1 MKKFDVSCLT
11 VTDIKGIYKS
21 RLSPDIE
28 ASAKTKNAMLLYKEQ
43 GKSVYIC
50 GGKKHE
56 LDGENI
62 LFIPAGT
69 EYEMYVKKAGEC
81 IVIEFDAIC
90 AEGMPNRICELF
102 TGGDKEI
109 AKSVKNIVHYW
120 TLRGPAYRSKCLSEF
135 YSLLTEI
142 SSIQSFSDSLAGKY
156 GLIHRSVKY
165 IEANYN
171 RPDLYTPMLAE
182 MSDMGETYYRSIF
195 TAVFGVAPTRYIQQY
210 RVDKAKELLL
220 RSSAAIE
227 DIAVAVGFANASY
240 FCKVFKTITGMTPSE
255 FAERGRLVG

>member
-1 MKKFDVSCLT
+1 MKKIDVSCLT

-21 RLSPDIE
+21 CLSPDSE
-28 ASAKTKNAMLLYKEQ
+28 ATAKAKNAMLLYKNK
-43 GKSVYIC
+43 GKSVYTC
-50 GGKKHE
+50 EGKKYE
-56 LDGENI
+56 LDSERI
-62 LFIPAGT
+62 LFIPAGV
-69 EYEMYVKKAGEC
+69 EYDMFVKKAGEC
-81 IVIEFDAIC
+81 IVIELEATC
-90 AEGMPNRICELF
+90 ADGMPDRICELYV
-102 TGGDKEI
+102 GEDKEI
-109 AKSVKNIVHYW
+109 ASSVKNIVHYW
-120 TLRGPAYRSKCLSEF
+120 TLRGPAYRSKCLSEL
-135 YSLLTEI
+135 YNLLTEI

-171 RPDLYTPMLAE
+171 RQDLYTPMLAE

-220 RSSAAIE
+220 RSSAAVE

-255 FAERGRLVG
+255 FAERGKLVG

>member
-11 VTDIKGIYKS
+11 ITDIKGIYKS
-21 RLSPDIE
+21 YLSADSE
-28 ASAKTKNAMLLYKEQ
+28 AAAKAKSSMLLYKKQ

-50 GGKKHE
+50 GEKKHE

-81 IVIEFDAIC
+81 IVIEFDTLIGC
-90 AEGMPNRICELF
+90 QLPDRICELYV
-102 TGGDKEI
+102 GEDKEI
-109 AKSVKNIVHYW
+109 ASSVKNIVHYW
-120 TLRGPAYRSKCLSEF
+120 TLKGPAYRSKCLSEL
-135 YSLLTEI
+135 YNLLTEI

-156 GLIHRSVKY
+156 GLIHRSVKF

-171 RPDLYTPMLAE
+171 RQDLYTPMLAE

-220 RSSAAIE
+220 RSSASVE

-240 FCKVFKTITGMTPSE
+240 FCKVFKSITGMTPSE